1 MNFDF
6 RYKNF
11 DFTMLWTGAG
21 QVNRILQGPYRNPF
35 GESHRSAL
43 MQWVYDNS
51 WSEDNPSGHLPR
63 LTFTNEKQNR
73 ANSDLWYQDARYIRL
88 KNLEIGYTLRNKSW
102 LPKTTNM
109 RFYLN
114 GTNLL
119 TFTPFDANDPENT
132 GGGSGF
138 RYPLM
143 RVVNLGLK
151 VNF

>member
-1 MNFDF
+1 MEEYDQIYSEITDNPKYVFSLNFDF

-11 DFTMLWTGAG
+11 DFTMLWTGAD

-88 KNLEIGYTLRNKSW
+88 KNL
-102 LPKTTNM
+102 
-109 RFYLN
+109 
-114 GTNLL
+114 
-119 TFTPFDANDPENT
+119 
-132 GGGSGF
+132 
-138 RYPLM
+138 
-143 RVVNLGLK
+143 
-151 VNF
+151 